1 MSSMFFQ
8 CFTVNEN
15 IIQVY
20 LTEFMQTVE
29 QHIIDIVLKESK
41 FMLRSCLDHSI
52 KEAQDWYVCIAL

>member
-8 CFTVNEN
+8 CFTVDEN

-29 QHIIDIVLKESK
+29 QHIVDIMLKESR
-41 FMLRSCLDHSI
+41 FIDQF
-52 KEAQDWYVCIAL
+52 KEHYFILVNVKESNKSS